1 MNEDSAPNAMQGRCL
16 DHGLLMQLWEPAQA
30 SAAIACDERV
40 IHDCLLLQVWKVRTG
55 QCLRRFDAAHT
66 EGVTAV
72 SLSRCA
78 L

>member
-1 MNEDSAPNAMQGRCL
+1 MHMNSKSTENMGVSF
-16 DHGLLMQLWEPAQA
+16 DHDVMA
-30 SAAIACDERV
+30 
-40 IHDCLLLQVWKVRTG
+40 QVWKVRTG